1 MKVFT
6 LMAVLLLALT
16 ARSVRAE
23 PVAVR
28 YIQGTAH
35 GFLTLSTLDGKILAA
50 GDLVQTVHGR
60 LVTTRLTFHF
70 RDGSLDD
77 DQAVFT
83 QNGSFHLLREHHIQR
98 GPAFAKPL
106 DMSIDVANGT
116 VLSRGPDKDGKEK
129 VSTEHMDLTPD
140 LVNGMF
146 VTLLTNIRPD
156 AAKTDLPYLV
166 AYDGVRMVHLE
177 ITPKGTVPFRVGG
190 KARPA
195 REFTIHFQLGGLTG
209 VIAPMVG
216 KQPKDCKVLLLEGA
230 APAFIREEGQLFQD
244 GPVWRID
251 QVGPVTH

>member
-1 MKVFT
+1 MRVFT
-6 LMAVLLLALT
+6 FAAVLLLALT
-16 ARSVRAE
+16 ARSAGAE

-60 LVTTRLTFHF
+60 FVTTRLAFHF

-83 QNGSFHLLREHHIQR
+83 QNGSFHLVREHHIQR
-98 GPAFAKPL
+98 GPAFAKPM
-106 DMSIDVANGT
+106 DMSIDVSTGT
-116 VLSRGPDKDGKEK
+116 VVLRGPDKDGKEK
-129 VSTEHMDLTPD
+129 VSTQHMDLTPD

-156 AAKTDLPYLV
+156 APKTDLPYLV

-195 REFTIHFQLGGLTG
+195 REFNIHFQLGGLTG
-209 VIAPMVG
+209 MIAPMIG
-216 KQPKDCKVLLLEGA
+216 EQPKDCRVLLLEGP

-244 GPVWRID
+244 GPMWRID
-251 QVGPVTH
+251 QIGPATH